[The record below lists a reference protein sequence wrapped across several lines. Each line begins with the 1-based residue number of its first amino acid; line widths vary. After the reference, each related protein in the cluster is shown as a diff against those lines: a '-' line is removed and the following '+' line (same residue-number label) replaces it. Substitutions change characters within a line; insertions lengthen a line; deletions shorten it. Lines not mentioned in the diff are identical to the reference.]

1 MGSNQIQVKVRI
13 LDVGEKHENWIGR
26 GTSTVP
32 SILCLTQAK
41 TNQATT
47 FRA

>member
-13 LDVGEKHENWIGR
+13 LDVGEKHENWGM
-26 GTSTVP
+26 STVP
-32 SILCLTQAK
+32 SILCLTQAT